1 MSKTLQA
8 IAAREWVQHVDDE
21 RNIDNGIIV
30 MLKEGWEFQLDPGC
44 GTRGFDTPTEAKAG
58 TAKTAVRQT
67 QPETLTEKVSKMDD
81 AKFERWMK
89 RNGYTG
95 MAAVRLAAKRRE
107 ALRTN
112 P

>member
-1 MSKTLQA
+1 MSEKT
-8 IAAREWVQHVDDE
+8 
-21 RNIDNGIIV
+21 
-30 MLKEGWEFQLDPGC
+30 
-44 GTRGFDTPTEAKAG
+44 
-58 TAKTAVRQT
+58 
-67 QPETLTEKVSKMDD
+67 ETLTEKVSKMDD

-112 P
+112 A